1 MDNTQTDQ
9 TAPKEPPLSDIEQAT
24 GESPDAML
32 DLDRWIL
39 GEDYPAMM
47 ARLLDEVDQAVRD
60 ETDSL
65 KRVRSIVFPSIAND
79 ASIPHAGLHQVDESD
94 IEQAHHGLLFN
105 GGVEACDGTTMAH
118 DTLPITITQ
127 IGVCLT
133 SYHGQQG
140 SYVHRIYRRDLR
152 NQSGDPVNQ
161 ALELLR
167 RRGKRE
173 AVGVDSERDPYS
185 TLFSRGIMAHAERA
199 LLLDRS
205 DALWRMGH
213 GNPLPYELMTG
224 HWAHDPLFV
233 DAALGLMRRLVEYER
248 FVFVPSAA
256 SRELMT
262 LGQALRPLEYLILYS
277 LEERLRFMLEQGH
290 YRGQARRKVTQF
302 VEEVGPQ
309 VVVGV
314 YRASRMA
321 PPNVF
326 YAHRDHAPMAALI
339 AMADSV
345 LQMHRGFPMLI
356 DIADQLCSSAF
367 GADPFVASV
376 QHAYAQTGQPFR
388 FLSERETRR

>member
-1 MDNTQTDQ
+1 MDNTQIDH
-9 TAPKEPPLSDIEQAT
+9 TAPKKPPLSDIEQAT
-24 GESPDAML
+24 GEPPAAIL
-32 DLDRWIL
+32 DLDRWTL

-47 ARLLDEVDQAVRD
+47 ARLLDEIDQAVYD
-60 ETDSL
+60 ETDNL
-65 KRVRSIVFPSIAND
+65 KRIRSIVFPSIANHVGI
-79 ASIPHAGLHQVDESD
+79 SHAGLDRVDVSD
-94 IEQAHHGLLFN
+94 IERTHHGLLFN
-105 GGVEACDGTTMAH
+105 GGVEACDGTTMTH

-152 NQSGDPVNQ
+152 DQSGDPVDQ

-173 AVGVDSERDPYS
+173 AVGVNSERDTYS

-205 DALWRMGH
+205 DAVWRMGH

-224 HWAHDPLFV
+224 HWAHDPFFV

-248 FVFVPSAA
+248 FVFVPSAP

-262 LGQALRPLEYLILYS
+262 LGQALRPREYLILYS
-277 LEERLRFMLEQGH
+277 LEARLRNMLDRGG
-290 YRGQARRKVTQF
+290 YRGEARRKVTQF
-302 VEEVGPQ
+302 VEDIGPQ

-321 PPNVF
+321 PPNIF
-326 YAHRDHAPMAALI
+326 YAHRDHAQMAAFI
-339 AMADSV
+339 AIADSV

-376 QHAYAQTGQPFR
+376 QQAYSQTGEPFR